1 MTAGMVLRMAL
12 RALYRNKTRSLLTAL
27 GIIIGI
33 AAVIAV
39 VAVGQGATVSIRAEI
54 GSMGSNLVV
63 VFPGSMRLGGPGPH
77 GGAGTQQTLTA
88 EDGEAILRECPLVR
102 TVTPLVR
109 SGAQCV
115 YRENDWATSIQGVGV
130 NYLEVRN
137 WELSAGDFFSESDVR
152 GGMRVCVLGQSVVEQ
167 LFGAEDPL
175 GKTLRLRNMPFRVIG
190 VLTRKGTAAFGQDQD
205 DTILAPWTTVRRVLQ
220 NSPFSNVNQL
230 LLSLDTMETLPRARE
245 EITAILRQRHRL
257 APGADDDFTVTDM
270 TEVTQMVTQVS
281 RLMSVLL
288 TVIASI
294 SLLVG
299 GIGIMN
305 IMLVAVTE
313 RTREIG
319 LRMAVGARRRDIL
332 LQFLAEAVALA
343 GTGGGLGILL
353 GIGAAQTLARA
364 NHWPVLVSPGAV
376 ALALSFSAGV
386 GIFFGFYPAWRAA
399 RLNPIES
406 LRHE

>member
-1 MTAGMVLRMAL
+1 
-12 RALYRNKTRSLLTAL
+12 
-27 GIIIGI
+27 
-33 AAVIAV
+33 
-39 VAVGQGATVSIRAEI
+39 
-54 GSMGSNLVV
+54 
-63 VFPGSMRLGGPGPH
+63 
-77 GGAGTQQTLTA
+77 
-88 EDGEAILRECPLVR
+88 
-102 TVTPLVR
+102 
-109 SGAQCV
+109 
-115 YRENDWATSIQGVGV
+115 
-130 NYLEVRN
+130 
-137 WELSAGDFFSESDVR
+137 
-152 GGMRVCVLGQSVVEQ
+152 
-167 LFGAEDPL
+167 
-175 GKTLRLRNMPFRVIG
+175 
-190 VLTRKGTAAFGQDQD
+190 
-205 DTILAPWTTVRRVLQ
+205 
-220 NSPFSNVNQL
+220 
-230 LLSLDTMETLPRARE
+230 
-245 EITAILRQRHRL
+245 
-257 APGADDDFTVTDM
+257 M